1 MCVSPRL
8 SDGIRAVEWNSEV
21 EFFSCVSYR
30 LDAKFSD
37 FLCVSLSAVK
47 LSLIVDVG
55 DFLGVE
61 SSFIESLSDKDAGL
75 FHDNRTSRLKFVVN
89 PGMFSFTLNKPTVNA
104 LDPNTLGLD

>member
-1 MCVSPRL
+1 MGFCPVS
-8 SDGIRAVEWNSEV
+8 SDFEVSVEGDSEV

-30 LDAKFSD
+30 LDAKLSD

-61 SSFIESLSDKDAGL
+61 SSFIESLSDKNAGL
-75 FHDNRTSRLKFVVN
+75 FHDNRTSRLKFVVD
-89 PGMFSFTLNKPTVNA
+89 PSVLSFTLNKPTVDA